1 MHKAPPP
8 EAAQILQEYKKRI
21 LVILETPYPLADD
34 TQSELEPRAIPCS
47 EDAEKLFW
55 EFANEVEREMRPGGE
70 YESIRP
76 LAAKLPEHAARLATV
91 IAGYQ
96 DLNVTELGRDDF
108 LRGIRIASFYAAEAK
123 RISSASR
130 ADPNI
135 LLAQKLLDWLVNEWT
150 KPTVTARDIYTH
162 GPNTIRDRQTA
173 LELAEIAGRTRLVEV
188 TRDAPTRHEGVA
200 DHPGEKPM
208 SIRDFLTR
216 HSQVAPAPITPAAIM
231 PIIPDLD
238 IPDPEIAS
246 EPCNEEEN
254 PESLHLEPF
263 YWDVES
269 RSAATLGKGKHG
281 VGVRAYAEHASTSV
295 FCVGYARGDGPV
307 EIWVPG
313 QPIPEV
319 VLAAA
324 ADPYCDWV
332 AHHAAFERS
341 ILETILV
348 SQHGWPMVP
357 IERHVCTMTLAL
369 AHSLPGKLDGV
380 AAILGL
386 ENQKDVAT
394 QREVAKM
401 WKPRKP
407 KCDEDPNKLYW
418 VDSPELRV
426 KLHLNCQKDTATMRE
441 AHRRLP
447 PLLEAEREAAVID
460 AEINDTGVLIDTPL
474 VMAASRLA
482 TQALAELD
490 ARIKQET
497 DGAVSTASQTAKLKA
512 WLVLQGVTLP
522 RKQRKEK
529 SGLQWKDSLDAGDI
543 EKLLAE
549 DLPNARVRSALEI
562 RLQAAQSAASKVER
576 MLRTHCADGRVRNI
590 YRMYG
595 AVTGR
600 WSGEGFQP
608 QNLKR
613 PELLQTDEAITE
625 AIEAILAGD
634 YAGIKQRYD
643 NVLGVVGDLCRS
655 MLIPAPGHRFIV
667 GDFAAVE
674 ARVLTWLA
682 GDTDKLARFEAS
694 DCGRGREIYCET
706 AEQVLGL
713 DYEVTGKSPERAL
726 GKIFE
731 LGLGYQMGGD
741 RLLTTIQSGNVP
753 DTEDIDIEQTTKWV
767 KKWRRQNP
775 KIVEFWAALD
785 ATARAVVRN
794 PEMVI
799 ACGMVQFQMCD
810 GVLCLR
816 LPSGRELKYPAPVVK
831 PGRFGQQQIS
841 FIDMEA
847 GRQRGQQMFGGK
859 WAENVSSAVARDLLV
874 EGMKRLRAAG
884 YALVL
889 HTHDEIV
896 AEMPI
901 GKGGVDEFK
910 RLLTEVPAW
919 ARGLPVAAKVFE
931 CARFK
936 KD

>member
-1 MHKAPPP
+1 
-8 EAAQILQEYKKRI
+8 
-21 LVILETPYPLADD
+21 
-34 TQSELEPRAIPCS
+34 
-47 EDAEKLFW
+47 
-55 EFANEVEREMRPGGE
+55 
-70 YESIRP
+70 
-76 LAAKLPEHAARLATV
+76 
-91 IAGYQ
+91 
-96 DLNVTELGRDDF
+96 
-108 LRGIRIASFYAAEAK
+108 
-123 RISSASR
+123 
-130 ADPNI
+130 
-135 LLAQKLLDWLVNEWT
+135 
-150 KPTVTARDIYTH
+150 
-162 GPNTIRDRQTA
+162 
-173 LELAEIAGRTRLVEV
+173 
-188 TRDAPTRHEGVA
+188 
-200 DHPGEKPM
+200 M
-208 SIRDFLTR
+208 SIRDFLIR
-216 HSQVAPAPITPAAIM
+216 HSLPPPPAIM
-231 PIIPDLD
+231 PIMPDSD

-281 VGVRAYAEHASTSV
+281 VGVHAYAEHASTSV
-295 FCVGYARGDGPV
+295 LCVGYARGDGPV
-307 EIWVPG
+307 EIWIPG

-341 ILETILV
+341 ILEAILV
-348 SQHGWPMVP
+348 PQHGWPIVP

-369 AHSLPGKLDGV
+369 AHSHPGSLDDV

-407 KCDEDPNKLYW
+407 KRDEDPNKLYW

-426 KLHLNCQKDTATMRE
+426 KLHLYCQKDTATMRE
-441 AHRRLP
+441 AHQRLP

-474 VMAASRLA
+474 VIAASRLA
-482 TQALAELD
+482 RQALVELD

-512 WLVLQGVTLP
+512 WLVSHGVTLP
-522 RKQRKEK
+522 RKQRKGK

-549 DLPNARVRSALEI
+549 DLPKARVRSALEI
-562 RLQAAQSAASKVER
+562 RLQAAQSAANKVDR
-576 MLRTHCADGRVRNI
+576 MLRTRCADGRVRNI

-625 AIEAILAGD
+625 AIEAVLAGD
-634 YAGIKQRYD
+634 YAGIKQRYG

-667 GDFAAVE
+667 GDFTAIE
-674 ARVLTWLA
+674 ARVLTFLA
-682 GDTDKLARFEAS
+682 GDADKLESFRKF
-694 DCGRGREIYCET
+694 DCNQGRDIYCVT

-713 DYEVTGKSPERAL
+713 SNVKSKSPERAL

-731 LGLGYQMGGD
+731 LGLGYSMGGD
-741 RLLTTIQSGNVP
+741 KLLATIRKANLHGSEQITV
-753 DTEDIDIEQTTKWV
+753 EDSTGWV
-767 KKWRRQNP
+767 RKWRNQNP
-775 KIVEFWAALD
+775 AIVEYWAALD
-785 ATARAVVRN
+785 ATAMAAVRN
-794 PEMVI
+794 PEMTI
-799 ACGMVQFQMCD
+799 PCGAVQFGMRD
-810 GVLCLR
+810 GVLSLQ
-816 LPSGRELKYPAPVVK
+816 LPSGRELKFPAPVIK
-831 PGRFGQQQIS
+831 PGRFGQHQIS

-847 GRQRGQQMFGGK
+847 GRQRGKQMYGGK

-884 YALVL
+884 YVLVL

-901 GKGGVDEFK
+901 GKGSADDFK

-919 ARGLPVAAKVFE
+919 ARGLPVTAKVFE